1 MAITMQYHVQNVSA
15 MREEIKSL
23 EAKPS
28 TGAMASAT
36 TKTTSARAMVT
47 VVSLWIKGDGSLMTS
62 IIFLQWIAHGA
73 SGLHGG
79 HAV

>member
-1 MAITMQYHVQNVSA
+1 MVITMQYHVQNVSA

-47 VVSLWIKGDGSLMTS
+47 MVSLWIKGDGSLIAS

-73 SGLHGG
+73 NGQHGG